1 MSTPSATRP
10 RILPGDDL
18 DADNAAIREAYERA
32 DAAIQALK
40 GFEASIERSCRDA
53 AKAFYDSG
61 TPAGRTEA
69 GPQQA
74 TEELLAMRVAVREP
88 LSVRR
93 RALLYRYVQE
103 CAKHFDRR
111 YGLRVDERE
120 LGDEPLEFSGKDGG
134 FEGYVQHV
142 TGAADLQRGLRAGTS
157 IRSVSLE
164 GEGLAELERYADSR
178 EDDGVPERPDPE
190 GYLVPVSEMM
200 LRLHRAMDEMRPR
213 TAAVRQLIKRAGR
226 IHTRYGKT
234 WADFGGCFERT
245 YEERFMAKAPNGW
258 LPEVG
263 RMVGQ
268 FVRVRE
274 AIRED
279 RGILPT
285 ALPVPPWAQRRRYEL
300 GMDELPSNGDRP
312 RVVTGFSV
320 YKNGKCRVHFAD
332 DVELVAFAD
341 YYAQG

>member
-1 MSTPSATRP
+1 MA
-10 RILPGDDL
+10 
-18 DADNAAIREAYERA
+18 
-32 DAAIQALK
+32 
-40 GFEASIERSCRDA
+40 
-53 AKAFYDSG
+53 
-61 TPAGRTEA
+61 
-69 GPQQA
+69 
-74 TEELLAMRVAVREP
+74 
-88 LSVRR
+88 
-93 RALLYRYVQE
+93 
-103 CAKHFDRR
+103 
-111 YGLRVDERE
+111 
-120 LGDEPLEFSGKDGG
+120 FSGKEGG
-134 FEGYVQHV
+134 FEGYVQRV

-190 GYLVPVSEMM
+190 GYLVPVSEMQ

-213 TAAVRQLIKRAGR
+213 TAAVRQLIQRAGR

-234 WADFGGCFERT
+234 WADFDGCFERT
-245 YEERFMAKAPNGW
+245 YDERFMAPFGW
-258 LPEVG
+258 LTEVG

-279 RGILPT
+279 RDVQPT

-300 GMDELPSNGDRP
+300 GMEELPSHGDRP